1 MQDHTRLENGK
12 SFWREKLTTCVGC
25 QRAVNSYNI
34 NQVFFISCGRMNTC
48 HQTSTS
54 TSSDACFTPTEDSNA
69 LARKMGWSSST
80 VDVDR
85 SSKRLSSVENSG
97 PYFKRRKTPSSCPTT
112 NNEHVITRG
121 KRSLATESERDET
134 EGMNANDVVNQS
146 GNVADIRDD
155 SPSALEI
162 KRVLSVVWSKGNLG
176 SSYYDTET
184 SQLYLQMDVVETN
197 DFQFLKRVKEQVQ
210 AKVIITSATQDERLL
225 KILNGQEGENNDE
238 QICETKEV
246 EILPSIDFSYEV
258 CKRRITALNACLP
271 GIPQHFTENE
281 RDIHMSSLVPFDNVS
296 MVRSA
301 GALIKYID
309 KKRIGV
315 EMEDPEVR
323 VPILGLKVFS
333 LSDLLIVDNNTY
345 SALQIFQKES
355 HPSVYKMG
363 AGNSG
368 AKEGLSLFGIT
379 NRTKSAIG
387 SHMLRNAELVA
398 SLQDCLKHIKN
409 VSGILSRM
417 TTAQASVGDWQA
429 LYKTAY
435 NATYIA
441 DLCRRIPVDIA
452 IAKKIATS
460 FTDELLQIGSLM
472 SKIID
477 FDESTEQNRFVV
489 KPGVDPALDEKK
501 RTYNGLPDFMTTV
514 AREELNKLSSSITEC
529 NVIYLPQLGYL
540 LAIPRSP
547 ELKEE
552 SDFGIDG
559 LEFVFLSNNRLHYK
573 SARTRELDNLLGD
586 TQCEITDHETA
597 IMHRLQTVILEHT
610 KVLMD
615 VMECCAELD
624 CLISLAVCARENNYV
639 CPKLTMDSV
648 LNIEQGRHPLQ
659 ELCVNLFVPNDT
671 VFEKDKGRMKVLTG
685 PNASGKSVY
694 LKQVGLIVFLTHI
707 GSFVPAESATV
718 GITDRI
724 FTRIHT
730 RETVSVGLSTFMIDL
745 NQVATA
751 VNAATDNSLV
761 IVDEFGKGT
770 ATIDGLS
777 LLTATLRHWLRQGS
791 SCPKL
796 LVSTHFHSLVKQ
808 KLLPQTPLVTYQTM
822 QVMEEDEDI
831 AFLYH
836 LIDGYAES
844 SLACHIASLAGLP
857 HELLKRAQQVTQL
870 TRCNKPILKKD
881 TADDEEQRKRHKA
894 IVTKF
899 LALNLDNE
907 DPQTFLSDLLENFD
921 DR

>member
-1 MQDHTRLENGK
+1 
-12 SFWREKLTTCVGC
+12 
-25 QRAVNSYNI
+25 
-34 NQVFFISCGRMNTC
+34 
-48 HQTSTS
+48 
-54 TSSDACFTPTEDSNA
+54 
-69 LARKMGWSSST
+69 
-80 VDVDR
+80 
-85 SSKRLSSVENSG
+85 
-97 PYFKRRKTPSSCPTT
+97 
-112 NNEHVITRG
+112 
-121 KRSLATESERDET
+121 
-134 EGMNANDVVNQS
+134 
-146 GNVADIRDD
+146 
-155 SPSALEI
+155 
-162 KRVLSVVWSKGNLG
+162 
-176 SSYYDTET
+176 
-184 SQLYLQMDVVETN
+184 
-197 DFQFLKRVKEQVQ
+197 
-210 AKVIITSATQDERLL
+210 
-225 KILNGQEGENNDE
+225 
-238 QICETKEV
+238 
-246 EILPSIDFSYEV
+246 
-258 CKRRITALNACLP
+258 
-271 GIPQHFTENE
+271 
-281 RDIHMSSLVPFDNVS
+281 MSSLVPFDSIS

-315 EMEDPEVR
+315 EMEDPDVR

-368 AKEGLSLFGIT
+368 AKEGLSLFGIS
-379 NRTKSAIG
+379 NRTRSVIG
-387 SHMLRNAELVA
+387 SHMLRMWFLRPSRDINLLQQRQKAVSYFMNLRNAELVA

-441 DLCRRIPVDIA
+441 DLCRRIPKEIE
-452 IAKKIATS
+452 ITKKVATC
-460 FTDELLQIGSLM
+460 FTDELLEIGSLM

-501 RTYNGLPDFMTTV
+501 RTYNGLPDFMTKV
-514 AREELNKLSSSITEC
+514 AREELSKLSSSITEC

-547 ELKEE
+547 EMKEE
-552 SDFGIDG
+552 QDFAIDG
-559 LEFVFLSNNRLHYK
+559 LEFVFLSNNRVHYK

-615 VMECCAELD
+615 VMECSAELD
-624 CLISLAVCARENNYV
+624 CLISLALCARENNYV
-639 CPKLTMDSV
+639 CPQLTTDSV

-671 VFEKDKGRMKVLTG
+671 VFDKDRGRMKILTG

-694 LKQVGLIVFLTHI
+694 LKQVGLIVFLAHI
-707 GSFVPAESATV
+707 GSFVPAESATI

-751 VNAATDNSLV
+751 VNGATENSLV

-777 LLTATLRHWLRQGS
+777 LLTATLRHWLRRGTN
-791 SCPKL
+791 CPKI

-808 KLLPQTPLVTYQTM
+808 KLLPQTSLVTYQTM
-822 QVMEEDEDI
+822 QVMEENEEI

-836 LIDGYAES
+836 LVDGYAES

-857 HELLKRAQQVTQL
+857 DELVKRAHQVTEL
-870 TRCNKPILKKD
+870 TRCNKPIPRKD
-881 TADDEEQRKRHKA
+881 TKDDEEQRKRHKA

-899 LALNLDNE
+899 LALDMEND
-907 DPQTFLSDLLENFD
+907 DPQAFLSDLVVSFND
-921 DR
+921 S